1 VETDQIVQS
10 LSYIT
15 WVLLGALAVGSFGL
29 AWLLRQASD
38 ASPGFLGFSGILA
51 GLLGLLWLATEWG
64 LPEPSELA
72 IQGGPGLDEPRRAA
86 IGLFAG
92 LALLAGVRLRRGGR
106 AAWVGAGALLAGGL
120 AMALAAWDWTGGD
133 PLAVPLFVQLGAL
146 TVVTGGSLAAVVLA
160 HWYLVTPRISE
171 RPLVLTTG
179 ILFWAIVVQLLLYGT
194 WLATGI
200 PGSQPFAA
208 LTGPT
213 AVFVWLRLVVGLLFP
228 LLLVWMAG
236 RTARTRSMESAT
248 GLLYIEFALVMASTI
263 VAAGLALAEGQ
274 LV

>member
-1 VETDQIVQS
+1 VETQQIVQS

-15 WVLLGALAVGSFGL
+15 WVLLGSLALGSFGL
-29 AWLLRQASD
+29 TWLLRQATD
-38 ASPGFLGFSGILA
+38 ASSGFLGFSSVLA
-51 GLLGLLWLATEWG
+51 GLVGLLWLATEWG

-72 IQGGPGLDEPRRAA
+72 IQGGGGLDEPRRVA
-86 IGLFAG
+86 IALFAV
-92 LALLAGVRLRRGGR
+92 LALLAGVRFRRGGR
-106 AAWVGAGALLAGGL
+106 ALWLGAAVILAGWG
-120 AMALAAWDWTGGD
+120 AMALAAWGWAHGE
-133 PLAVPLFVQLGAL
+133 PLAVPLLVQLGILA
-146 TVVTGGSLAAVVLA
+146 VVTGGSMAAVVLA

-171 RPLVLTTG
+171 RPLVLTTV
-179 ILFWAIVVQLLLYGT
+179 ILFWAIVIQLLLYGT

-200 PGSQPFAA
+200 PGGDPFAA
-208 LTGPT
+208 LTGPA

-236 RTARTRSMESAT
+236 RTAATRSMESAT

-263 VAAGLALAEGQ
+263 VAAGLALGEGL